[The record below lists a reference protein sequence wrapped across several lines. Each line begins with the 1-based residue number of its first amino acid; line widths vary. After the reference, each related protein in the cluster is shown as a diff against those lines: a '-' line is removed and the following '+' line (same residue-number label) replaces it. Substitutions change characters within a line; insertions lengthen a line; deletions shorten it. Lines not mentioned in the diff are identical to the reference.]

1 MHSEGAIGYAA
12 RMGFAL
18 TRLQRKVLAVIL
30 IIVVVPMLVAGG
42 MAADWVSTH
51 FEHRL
56 EQWISGA
63 AHVDRIWLNAY
74 QNDGLMLGRALQRDA
89 AYRAALARGQ
99 VAPPLAWRAIAR
111 QLGLRVIQVYNG
123 DRQLIYSSTPLRL
136 VGHWQPSHPQA
147 LLRAVDDHHDMLVAI
162 AVTPIP
168 FGNGQHDYVLLGG
181 LLNRY
186 FVRELAQL
194 TGLETRVY
202 YRDGHQ
208 YVDLLSG
215 SQFRDSLRGLSPARL
230 RRLLLG
236 HKTDYDMRADTGQ
249 FRGLYTPIADSD
261 GHVEAI
267 VFNGLRR
274 NDIDT
279 FLTNR
284 AALFLVISFAGVV
297 IGGLTGLLLSRLIV
311 RPVKDL
317 HNAVMRLAS
326 QNFDAAVPASS
337 HDELGDLGQ
346 AFNAMA
352 ARLRIARDD
361 QQQRFREDKL
371 VALGQLSSALA
382 HEIRNPL
389 GVISA
394 ASALLDRPD
403 QTPEK
408 QGELKRMIR
417 EESARVSAL
426 VSDFLK
432 LSRNRPPSPAA
443 IDPAAPLRRAVA
455 GVIARYPDITVQYAL
470 AHAEARILADDDL
483 LQQAWTNL
491 LTNAAEAMN
500 GRGHIH
506 IASTC
511 RERAVFLRID
521 DEGPGLDAA
530 IMPRLFEPFFT
541 TKTSGTGLGLSIAAA
556 LVEANS
562 GHLEAVP
569 RPGRGARFI
578 MRFPV
583 LENTA

>member
-1 MHSEGAIGYAA
+1 
-12 RMGFAL
+12 MGLAL

-30 IIVVVPMLVAGG
+30 IIVVVPMLVAGA

-74 QNDGLMLGRALQRDA
+74 QNDGLMLGRALQRDG
-89 AYRAALARGQ
+89 AYRAALAHGR
-99 VAPPLAWRAIAR
+99 VVPPLAWRNIAR

-136 VGHWQPSHPQA
+136 VGHWQPNHPQA
-147 LLRAVDDHHDMLVAI
+147 LLRAVDDHHNMLVAI

-168 FGNGQHDYVLLGG
+168 FGNNQRDYVLLGG

-186 FVRELAQL
+186 FVTELAQL

-208 YVDLLSG
+208 YVDLLPNSRPG
-215 SQFRDSLRGLSPARL
+215 DPLRGLSPARL
-230 RRLLLG
+230 RRLLLAG
-236 HKTDYDMRADTGQ
+236 KADYDMRADTGQ

-326 QNFDAAVPASS
+326 QNFDATVPASTR
-337 HDELGDLGQ
+337 DELGDLGQ

-352 ARLRIARDD
+352 ARLRMARDD
-361 QQQRFREDKL
+361 EQKRFRQDKL

-382 HEIRNPL
+382 HEIRNPI

-403 QTPEK
+403 QTADK
-408 QGELKRMIR
+408 QTELKRMIR

-443 IDPAAPLRRAVA
+443 IDPAAPMRRAVA
-455 GVIARYPDITVQYAL
+455 GVIARYPEITVDYAL
-470 AHAEARILADDDL
+470 QHGQAHILADGDL
-483 LQQAWTNL
+483 LQQVWTNL

-500 GRGHIH
+500 GRGHIRL
-506 IASTC
+506 ASSC
-511 RERAVFLRID
+511 RGQSVFLSID
-521 DEGPGLDAA
+521 DDGPGLDAA
-530 IMPRLFEPFFT
+530 VMPRLFEPFFT
-541 TKTSGTGLGLSIAAA
+541 TKASGTGLGLSIAAA
-556 LVEANS
+556 LVEANN

-569 RPGRGARFI
+569 QPGCGARFV
-578 MRFPV
+578 MRFP
-583 LENTA
+583 LMGDTT